1 MPKEITLEEKA
12 SILMELREEKARL
25 KFELDKVA
33 VKERDAQTELMEIM
47 DSQDI
52 KSFRHKKFGLFTA
65 AVRIWAK
72 ITDLGKAK
80 EYFEEKGLD
89 QEIWKLKLESGRLN
103 RFVKEMLDEGKVL
116 PEGIGF
122 SPSKYISVRKG

>member
-1 MPKEITLEEKA
+1 MPKKITLEEKA

-25 KFELDKVA
+25 KFELDKVT

-47 DSQDI
+47 DNQDI

-72 ITDLGKAK
+72 ITDVDKAK

-89 QEIWKLKLESGRLN
+89 QEIWKLKVESGRLN
-103 RFVKEMLDEGKVL
+103 AFVKRMLDEGKVL

-122 SPSKYISVRKG
+122 SPTKYISVRKA